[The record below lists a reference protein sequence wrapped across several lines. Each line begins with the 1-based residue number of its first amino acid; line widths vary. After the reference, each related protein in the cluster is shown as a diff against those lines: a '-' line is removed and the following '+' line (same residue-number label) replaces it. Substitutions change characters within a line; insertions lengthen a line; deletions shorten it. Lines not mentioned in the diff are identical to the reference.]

1 LDYDLQ
7 SDHDYNE
14 LLPCSLDHYFQD
26 TELARYNNKI
36 HSSTNNETMRL
47 QHDLEEH
54 SPAKVRIPTEEQ
66 MRESRKNMIG
76 NIDYIMQYG
85 NVSGNPETAEIWE
98 RLEMTIQDFQV
109 EARKIILGSS
119 TPTKEKSVV
128 WPAFTMKKKQTTK
141 RFKGIT
147 G

>member
-7 SDHDYNE
+7 SDHDDNE

>member
-85 NVSGNPETAEIWE
+85 NVTGNPETAEIWE